1 LRRAADSPR
10 SGKPKESDPH
20 IISPE
25 TIEQIK
31 ATLLRTGKEL
41 TQVNNWGFEL
51 LLPDEQ
57 RLRVRNVR
65 VGDVV
70 KLELV
75 K

>member
-1 LRRAADSPR
+1 
-10 SGKPKESDPH
+10 
-20 IISPE
+20 
-25 TIEQIK
+25 
-31 ATLLRTGKEL
+31 LLRTGKEL